1 MHETRGTEV
10 LISRGDIS
18 MAWGFDSMAWGF
30 DGMAMDRRAFLQLLS
45 TGAAS
50 AAFPTSI
57 ARALKIPAN
66 TATGTIADV
75 EHIVFLMQENRSF
88 DHYFGTLRG
97 VRGFNDPRAVRLPSG
112 DPVWQ
117 QPDETNA
124 DGYVLPFHPP
134 APAGSSDAGL
144 GLTFLEDL
152 AHDWTSTHVAWNEGR
167 YDQWVPSKGPVTMA
181 HLTRSDIPFHYAL
194 ADAFTVCDAY
204 YCSLL
209 GPTDPNRYHMWTGW
223 VGNDGKAGGPVVGN
237 EESGYSWTTYP
248 ERLQK
253 AGVSWKVYQDV
264 GLGLTVAG
272 KWGQTEDAYIGNYGD
287 SALLYFRQ
295 YEKAAAGSPLTRRAK
310 TGTQIAK
317 GGSLFEIFAADVKR
331 NRLPQVSWVVTPEA
345 YSEHPNWPANYGA
358 WYVAQLLDA
367 LTANPEVWSST
378 VLILT
383 FDENDGFFDHMVP
396 PMPPAVRTQGLSTV
410 ATTHEIFPGNKDY
423 PSGPY
428 GLGVRVPTLVISP
441 WSKGGW
447 VNSQVF
453 DHTSLIRLV
462 EQRFGV
468 TEPNITPWRRA
479 VAGDLTSAFDFK
491 TPNAAVTRLPSTVA
505 YRPPD
510 NERHPD
516 YKPASPAEQSM
527 PVQEPG
533 GRPARALPYNL
544 EVDTEVDR
552 VGGAVVL
559 TFRNA
564 GAAAAVFHV
573 RAGLESE
580 GQESDGLESAN
591 LESPGGPWSYTVGPA
606 GELHDRFVFDVNS
619 GSGYDL
625 SVYGPN
631 GFYRAVKGSF
641 APNPAA
647 ELEVHTEYDT
657 IRSRDGVLTSG
668 INLKLRNMGAAECEV
683 SILNGYTQ
691 RTETVKVSAGGSAI
705 RHWPLEASTGWY
717 DAMVGVSADVLFLRH
732 IAGHVET
739 GRDSMTDPAMGKA

>member
-1 MHETRGTEV
+1 VGA
-10 LISRGDIS
+10 G
-18 MAWGFDSMAWGF
+18 W
-30 DGMAMDRRAFLQLLS
+30 MAMDRRAFLQLLS

-50 AAFPTSI
+50 AAFPSSI
-57 ARALKIPAN
+57 ARALAIPAN
-66 TATGTIADV
+66 NATGTIADV
-75 EHIVFLMQENRSF
+75 QHIVFLMQENRSF
-88 DHYFGTLRG
+88 DHYFGMLRG
-97 VRGFNDPRAVRLPSG
+97 VRGFSDPRAVRLTSG
-112 DPVWQ
+112 DAVWQ
-117 QPDETNA
+117 QPDEKNA
-124 DGYVLPFHPP
+124 DGYVLPFHPL
-134 APAGSSDAGL
+134 APQSSDAGL

-152 AHDWTSTHVAWNEGR
+152 AHDWTSTHAAWNAGR
-167 YDQWVPSKGPVTMA
+167 YDRWIPSKGPVTMA
-181 HLTRSDIPFHYAL
+181 YLTRSDIPFHYAL

-204 YCSLL
+204 HCSLL
-209 GPTDPNRYHMWTGW
+209 GPTDPNRYHMFTGW
-223 VGNDGKAGGPVVGN
+223 VGNDGTGGGPVVGN

-287 SALLYFRQ
+287 SSLLYFLQ
-295 YEKAAAGSPLTRRAK
+295 YEKAMAGSALAKRAR

-331 NRLPQVSWVVTPEA
+331 NRLPQVSWVVAPEA

-358 WYVAQLLDA
+358 WYVAQVLDA

-378 VLILT
+378 VLMLT

-396 PMPPAVRTQGLSTV
+396 PMPPATRAQGLSTV
-410 ATTHEIFPGNKDY
+410 ATTNEIFAGNKEY

-428 GLGVRVPTLVISP
+428 GLGVRVPAIVISP

-468 TEPNITPWRRA
+468 MEPNITPWRRA
-479 VAGDLTSAFDFK
+479 VAGDLTSAFDFEN
-491 TPNAAVTRLPSTVA
+491 PNAVVTQLPSTVA

-510 NERHPD
+510 NQRHPD
-516 YKPASPAEQSM
+516 YKPAPPAEQSM
-527 PVQEPG
+527 PVQEQG

-544 EVDTEVDR
+544 QVDALVDR
-552 VGGAVVL
+552 VGNAVAL

-564 GAAAAVFHV
+564 GTAAAVFHV
-573 RAGLESE
+573 RAGL
-580 GQESDGLESAN
+580 DSA
-591 LESPGGPWSYTVGPA
+591 SGPWSYTVGPA
-606 GELHDRFVFDVNS
+606 GELNDRFVFDGNS

-631 GFYRAVKGSF
+631 GFFRALKGSF
-641 APNPAA
+641 TANPAA

-657 IRSRDGVLTSG
+657 IRSREGVLAGG
-668 INLKLRNMGAAECEV
+668 IDLSLRNAGGAACEV
-683 SILNGYTQ
+683 SILNGYTLQ
-691 RTETVKVSAGGSAI
+691 TETVTVPAGGSVL
-705 RHWPLEASTGWY
+705 RHWPLETTSGWY
-717 DAMVGVSADVLFLRH
+717 DALLQVGADIHFQRH

-739 GRDSMTDPAMGKA
+739 GLDSVTDPAMGKA